1 MPLRPE
7 DWTRVREVFEHAL
20 ALPPTERAAYVA
32 AACGGDSAI
41 REEILRM
48 LDSHARAA
56 GFLSAPA
63 TALRDEAADG
73 PALEGRR
80 IGSYLLTAR
89 IGAGGMGEVYRARDS
104 KLGREVAI
112 KMLPAHFLADPERRA
127 RFDRE
132 ARLLATLNHPH
143 IGVIYGLEETAWA
156 SALVLELVE
165 GPTLAER
172 LKAGPMPLIEALSVA
187 RQVADA
193 LDSAHQ
199 KHIVHRDLKPAN
211 IVLQREPGAIG
222 ADPRVKVLD
231 FGLAT
236 TVVGGGLDPGQ
247 NSITDHRTEV
257 GRILGTPAYM
267 SPEQAR
273 GQAVDKRTDVWAFGC
288 VLFEMLSGQ
297 RAFGGA
303 TTTDTLARVLE
314 RDPEWASL
322 PSETPA
328 SVRTLLRRCLRKD
341 PEKRLHDIADA
352 RIEIDEC
359 DLVPASAPVDTWRA
373 WPLAWIVAALLVLST
388 LTAVTILLIV
398 RRDVPRPASEL
409 FELAVNAPENAT
421 LRPGYGGF
429 AVAPDGRQI
438 VVIAASNNQSSLWVR
453 PIGTPQYRQ
462 LPGTEGAIFPF
473 WRPDGSEIGFFAGG
487 KLKTVPVRGGV
498 PSIVCDAPEI
508 HEGTDYDEIGGT
520 WNRDD
525 VIVFMSN
532 AFTLQKV
539 PARAGAPPMAITTL
553 GKGETAHR
561 WPFFLPDGDH
571 FLYLVVGEPGDLG
584 ELRIGSLSSTASTS
598 LGRYESDARY
608 AAGHLLFVSGGQ
620 LVARRFDASTGTLTG
635 PTLPVVTTPKFST
648 WNKLAAFAVSESGVL
663 AYHPGGPIVS
673 DQRLTWRDRSGR
685 PRGTVGDVGRFP
697 ALDLSPDGKRLAVA
711 ILAKSGNQTDIWI
724 LDFTRGDAVPLTSDP
739 AWEFDPGWSH
749 DGHKIAFNSNRTAG
763 RFGLFLRPSNGS
775 GSDEMLLA
783 ARAAAETPVWLPGDR
798 AILYGD
804 DGDVWIRRLDGSKP
818 PSALWRTPA
827 RERAAT
833 LSPDGHWIAYTSDKS
848 GRMEIYVRAF
858 PSGDAEQK
866 VSLDGGVAP
875 RWRADSGEIFFLSLD
890 ATMMAARV
898 DTSKAFRAM
907 IPESLF
913 PTGLSLTNLRPYA
926 VAADGRFLIPMSVD
940 PRASPPITVLSNWQA
955 RLPK

>member
-1 MPLRPE
+1 MPPRPD
-7 DWTRVREVFEHAL
+7 DWTREREV
-20 ALPPTERAAYVA
+20 AANW
-32 AACGGDSAI
+32 
-41 REEILRM
+41 
-48 LDSHARAA
+48 
-56 GFLSAPA
+56 
-63 TALRDEAADG
+63 

-80 IGSYLLTAR
+80 IGPYLLTAR
-89 IGAGGMGEVYRARDS
+89 LGAGGMGEVYRARDS
-104 KLGREVAI
+104 KLGRDVAI
-112 KMLPAHFLADPERRA
+112 KMLPPHFLTDPERRV
-127 RFDRE
+127 RFERE

-143 IGVIYGLEETAWA
+143 IGIIYGLEETADA

-165 GPTLAER
+165 GPTLEER
-172 LKAGPMPLIEALSVA
+172 LKSGPMPLIEALGVA

-193 LDSAHQ
+193 LDSAHH

-211 IVLQREPGAIG
+211 IVLQREPGAIVV
-222 ADPRVKVLD
+222 DPRVKVLD

-236 TVVGGGLDPGQ
+236 TVVEGLGPGA
-247 NSITDHRTEV
+247 NSITEQRTEV

-273 GQAVDKRTDVWAFGC
+273 GQTVDKRTDVWAFGC

-297 RAFGGA
+297 RAFAGD

-328 SVRTLLRRCLRKD
+328 SIRTLLRRCLRKD

-359 DLVPASAPVDTWRA
+359 DLVAVSSPGDTRRP
-373 WPLAWIVAALLVLST
+373 WPLAWIVATLVVLST
-388 LTAVTILLIV
+388 LAAVTTVLHV
-398 RRDVPRPASEL
+398 RRDVTGPAPEL
-409 FELAVNAPENAT
+409 FEFAVNAPENAT
-421 LRPGYGGF
+421 LRLGYGGF

-438 VVIAASNNQSSLWVR
+438 VVIASANNQSSLWVR
-453 PIGTPQYRQ
+453 PVGRPEYRQ
-462 LPGTEGAIFPF
+462 LLGTEGAIFPF

-498 PSIVCDAPEI
+498 PSVICDAPEI

-525 VIVFMSN
+525 VIIFMSS

-539 PARAGAPPMAITTL
+539 AARPGASQVAITTL

-571 FLYLVVGEPGDLG
+571 FLYVVVGEPGDLG
-584 ELRIGSLSSTASTS
+584 EIRIGSLSSTASSS

-608 AAGHLLFVSGGQ
+608 SAGHLLFVSGGQ

-635 PTLPVVTTPKFST
+635 PTLPVVTTLKFAT
-648 WNKLAAFAVSESGVL
+648 WNKLAAFSVSESGVL
-663 AYHPGGPIVS
+663 AYHPGGPIVT

-685 PRGTVGDVGRFP
+685 PKSTVGDVGRFP
-697 ALDLSPDGKRLAVA
+697 TLDVSPDGKRLAVA

-724 LDFTRGDAVPLTSDP
+724 IDLTRGGDAVPLTSDP

-749 DGHKIAFNSNRTAG
+749 DGNKIAFNSNRIGG

-775 GSDEMLLA
+775 GSDELLA
-783 ARAAAETPVWLPGDR
+783 APQVAAETPVWLPGDR

-804 DGDVWIRRLDGSKP
+804 DGDVWIRPLEGRSP

-827 RERAAT
+827 RERAAS
-833 LSPDGHWIAYTSDKS
+833 LSPDGRWIAYTSDKS

-858 PSGDAEQK
+858 PSGDTEHK
-866 VSLDGGVAP
+866 VSLEGGVAP
-875 RWRADSGEIFFLSLD
+875 RWRGDNGEIFFLSLD

-898 DTSKAFRAM
+898 DTSKPFKAM

-913 PTGLSLTNLRPYA
+913 ATGLSLTNLRPYA
-926 VAADGRFLIPMSVD
+926 VAADGQQFLIPMSVD
-940 PRASPPITVLSNWQA
+940 PRASPPLTVLSDWQA